1 MHLDGPIEAVWSH
14 QTLSGPSKWSPHRA
28 ITVRY
33 THKAMN
39 HPRSVKLTFSYLI
52 NFIKFLLYPP
62 FFFVAFSRSGV
73 APIFEKHQLTSNH
86 WIEALVR
93 KGRTVPP
100 SPDQSHGC
108 LCSVGLPI
116 SEEDHIFKRMWNSV
130 IWEVMFVGTVCFL
143 LYLRCKENPTMRSE
157 FDGYHAL

>member
-1 MHLDGPIEAVWSH
+1 M
-14 QTLSGPSKWSPHRA
+14 
-28 ITVRY
+28 
-33 THKAMN
+33 
-39 HPRSVKLTFSYLI
+39 
-52 NFIKFLLYPP
+52 
-62 FFFVAFSRSGV
+62 AFSRSCV

-130 IWEVMFVGTVCFL
+130 IWEVIFVGTVCFL
-143 LYLRCKENPTMRSE
+143 LYLRCKENPPWDQNLMDIMHVGGVRCLVEKRLLSTACHVISWPSSLHVTNSSE
-157 FDGYHAL
+157 KMFDSQKSTLPESI